1 MLISFT
7 LHNSLLLALGANCNI
22 IPADVGF
29 GALHMAVMSN
39 SMECLALLVACGAD
53 LNIQAQIDDETAT
66 PLAIACKEGYTDL
79 GMHLLLESRTCAN

>member
-1 MLISFT
+1 
-7 LHNSLLLALGANCNI
+7 
-22 IPADVGF
+22 
-29 GALHMAVMSN
+29 MAVMSN

-79 GMHLLLESRTCAN
+79 GKYCY